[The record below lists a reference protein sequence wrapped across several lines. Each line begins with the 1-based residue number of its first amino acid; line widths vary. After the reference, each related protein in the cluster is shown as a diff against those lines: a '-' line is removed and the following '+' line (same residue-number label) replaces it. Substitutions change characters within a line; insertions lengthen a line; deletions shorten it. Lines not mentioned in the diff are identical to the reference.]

1 MKSKILQLFLIMS
14 VFLIGSLSTNAQIK
28 TAYLGNWSFNA
39 PSAPE
44 GYTYGIVE
52 IKKDS
57 VNTFFMESKFKFP
70 SFWIKVKN
78 DSITYK
84 VMVDGTDVLFSL
96 KIENEA
102 NIKGNAVWSDGETQ
116 MILKKK
122 KD

>member
-1 MKSKILQLFLIMS
+1 MKNKILQLLLIIS
-14 VFLIGSLSTNAQIK
+14 VSFIGSLSTNAQVK
-28 TAYLGNWSFNA
+28 VAYLGNWSFIA
-39 PSAPE
+39 PTAPD
-44 GYTYGIVE
+44 GYTFGIIE

-57 VNTFFMESKFKFP
+57 VNTSFTELKYKVP
-70 SFWIKVKN
+70 SIWIKVEN

-84 VMVDGTDVLFSL
+84 AIVDDTDVLFSL

>member
-1 MKSKILQLFLIMS
+1 MKSKISQLFLIMS

-28 TAYLGNWSFNA
+28 PAYLGSWNFDA

-44 GYTYGIVE
+44 GYTYGIIE

-57 VNTFFMESKFKFP
+57 VETSFIESKFKIP
-70 SFWIKVKN
+70 SYWIKVKN
-78 DSITYK
+78 DSIIYK
-84 VMVDGTDVLFSL
+84 TIVDGTEVLFSL

>member
-1 MKSKILQLFLIMS
+1 MKNEILQLLLIIS
-14 VFLIGSLSTNAQIK
+14 VSFIGSLSTNAQVK
-28 TAYLGNWSFNA
+28 VAYLGNWSFIA
-39 PSAPE
+39 PTAPD
-44 GYTYGIVE
+44 GYTFGIIE

-57 VNTFFMESKFKFP
+57 VNTSFTELKYKVP
-70 SFWIKVKN
+70 SIWIKVEN

-84 VMVDGTDVLFSL
+84 AIVDDTDVLFSL